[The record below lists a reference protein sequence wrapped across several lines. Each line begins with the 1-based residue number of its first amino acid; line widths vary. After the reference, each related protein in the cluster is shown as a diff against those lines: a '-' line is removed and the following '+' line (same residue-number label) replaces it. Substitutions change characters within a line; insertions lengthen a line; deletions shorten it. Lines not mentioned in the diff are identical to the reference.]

1 MVKSLQRLNDSTT
14 IQRRVNIIDFILN
27 IAGLLLWV
35 SWRYVPFDPINR
47 ATPATL
53 TGTLRRAEPV
63 RIRRWHFLA
72 ALIGLLFVRAFCY
85 WWIGGTLQ
93 WTMNIM
99 LGVVSV
105 AFRCDA
111 LDRMLVFSFGS
122 FASTL
127 FIFYLWLVLLWMV
140 GPRNLEADPC
150 QRFVRIQIS
159 PLHRWPWGVN
169 SIFPFVVAALIWLA
183 AEPLLARMAI
193 VPRAESW
200 RHLGEQAVVI
210 GMGAYL
216 VWKHLIGAI
225 LGLKLLNSYIYLGPH
240 PCWNFIDAT
249 AKNLLRPLAFIPL
262 RVGKMD
268 CAPIVGIILTYALA
282 LGLERGL
289 SALFQKLPL

>member
-1 MVKSLQRLNDSTT
+1 MS
-14 IQRRVNIIDFILN
+14 IIDFILN

-93 WTMNIM
+93 WTMNIS

-127 FIFYLWLVLLWMV
+127 FTFYLSLILLWIV
-140 GPRNLEADPC
+140 GPRNADADPC
-150 QRFVRIQIS
+150 QRFIRIQLS
-159 PLHRWPWGVN
+159 PLHRWPWGMVVAL
-169 SIFPFVVAALIWLA
+169 PFVIVVLVWMAS
-183 AEPLLARMAI
+183 EPLLARMAI
-193 VPRAESW
+193 VPRVGSW
-200 RHLGEQAVVI
+200 RLLIEQAAVI
-210 GMGAYL
+210 GLSVYPA
-216 VWKHLIGAI
+216 WKHLIGAV
-225 LGLKLLNSYIYLGPH
+225 LALMLLNAYIYLGSH
-240 PCWNFIDAT
+240 PFWNFVNAT
-249 AKNLLRPLAFIPL
+249 GKTLLRPLAALPMRI
-262 RVGKMD
+262 GKMD
-268 CAPIVGIILTYALA
+268 FAPLLGIILAYGLA
-282 LGLERGL
+282 LGVERGL
-289 SALFQKLPL
+289 SILFQKLPL